1 MIASRG
7 RMDRQRLLNRLDT
20 AWRAFKES
28 YAGLSEAQLMEP
40 GVSGVWSVRD
50 IIAHVTTWE
59 EEALKHLPSILEGR
73 RPPRYSVTYGGI
85 DAFNARMTKLKGG
98 LSLSEVFGQ
107 LDDVH
112 QRVIDVIERAPE
124 SHLISEARFRRRLR
138 LDTYTHY
145 PKHAQA
151 IRRWRERQAAGTTVR
166 PTTWSPSHTK
176 SAAPATLRSGNASR
190 NPVMNVFTS
199 A

>member
-1 MIASRG
+1 MTT
-7 RMDRQRLLNRLDT
+7 DRQRLLKRLDT

-59 EEALKHLPSILEGR
+59 EEALKHLPSILEDR

-85 DAFNARMTKLKGG
+85 DAFNAQMTKLKRG
-98 LSLSEVFGQ
+98 LSLSEVFRQ

-112 QRVIDVIERAPE
+112 QRVVDVIERAPE

-145 PKHAQA
+145 PRHAQA
-151 IRRWRERQAAGTTVR
+151 IRRWRERQAAGTN
-166 PTTWSPSHTK
+166 
-176 SAAPATLRSGNASR
+176 APRVGEVTG
-190 NPVMNVFTS
+190 
-199 A
+199 